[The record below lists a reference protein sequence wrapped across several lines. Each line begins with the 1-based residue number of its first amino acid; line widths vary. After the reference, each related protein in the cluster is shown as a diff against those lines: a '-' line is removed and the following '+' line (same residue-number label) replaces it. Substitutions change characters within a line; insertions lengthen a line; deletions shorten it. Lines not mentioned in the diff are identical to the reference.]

1 MYYQAYI
8 YVLIYKSM
16 PKSNA
21 FPPIINL
28 IR

>member
-16 PKSNA
+16 PKINA
-21 FPPIINL
+21 FPAKSYF